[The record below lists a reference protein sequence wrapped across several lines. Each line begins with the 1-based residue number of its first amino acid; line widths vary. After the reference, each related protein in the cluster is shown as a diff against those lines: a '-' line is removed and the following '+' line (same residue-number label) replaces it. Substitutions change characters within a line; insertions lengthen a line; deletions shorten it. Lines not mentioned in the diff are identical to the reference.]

1 MLGRNEKTINLM
13 GVNRARAF
21 TMLYINGIHNI
32 NILHIMFSLKAP
44 LFKGGW
50 GGSNAIKHSHRKNT
64 LLLRDFLENGK
75 KCNRTGVTTMRSQPM
90 FQNHKYKTDFCSG
103 GFK

>member
-32 NILHIMFSLKAP
+32 NILHIMFNLKAP

-50 GGSNAIKHSHRKNT
+50 GGDPMLLNTPTEKTLFSSGIFWRMVKSAIA
-64 LLLRDFLENGK
+64 LG
-75 KCNRTGVTTMRSQPM
+75 
-90 FQNHKYKTDFCSG
+90 
-103 GFK
+103 